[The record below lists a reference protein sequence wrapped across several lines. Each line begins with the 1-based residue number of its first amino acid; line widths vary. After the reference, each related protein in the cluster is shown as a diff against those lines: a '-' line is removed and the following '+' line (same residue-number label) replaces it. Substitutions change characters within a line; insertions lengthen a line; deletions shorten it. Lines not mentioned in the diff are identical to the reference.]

1 MKDFKNNFTERGY
14 LNQEKIARKSTLVI
28 HEFADLPESY
38 YADDKDLAKQL
49 EKQEAPSVVLY
60 NSSNLKLS
68 PIRMKYVRHKWI
80 GITDNDERWIDSEGI
95 LPEVTDE
102 KLKRKQDMFTNM
114 FNSRVFD

>member
-1 MKDFKNNFTERGY
+1 
-14 LNQEKIARKSTLVI
+14 
-28 HEFADLPESY
+28 
-38 YADDKDLAKQL
+38 
-49 EKQEAPSVVLY
+49 
-60 NSSNLKLS
+60 
-68 PIRMKYVRHKWI
+68 MKYVRHKWI